1 LSPRGSIE
9 FPENPV
15 DFRFLEPKEKK
26 QGGAFNAM
34 FNLRPRRLGVGLPLA
49 GADDRLFRR
58 VTHGFCC

>member
-1 LSPRGSIE
+1 LSPGGSIE

-26 QGGAFNAM
+26 QGGAFNAA
-34 FNLRPRRLGVGLPLA
+34 FNLRPRRFAVWRSLA

-58 VTHGFCC
+58 VTHGFYC